1 MLLVGVIAIV
11 AILGIGAAITAIGV
25 AQLERAHRP
34 AGRFVPVAG
43 GRLHLVDLAPARP
56 SDLAPVVLLHGAS
69 GNLEDQRLTLGNALA
84 ASRRVILIDRPGHG
98 FSDRP
103 GGKADASPGRQAAL
117 IAKALAGLGVER
129 AVIVGHSWAGAL
141 AAALALDFPERIAA
155 LVLLAPVTH
164 PWPGGISW
172 YNALAS
178 TPVLGPLFARTC
190 AFAVGS
196 LMIASAVANVFEPQI
211 PPPDYLRRAA
221 TRLVLR
227 PQEFIANA
235 QDVAALKDFVTAQA
249 QRYAAIAAPT
259 VIISGDHDT
268 TVHLET
274 HARTAAR
281 LIPGAKLIVLEGIGH
296 MPHHVAAGSIIA
308 AIDQLTDSVI
318 ASPRVS
324 PSASPRVNSAKQS
337 PPGVTP

>member
-1 MLLVGVIAIV
+1 MLLLVCVIAIV
-11 AILGIGAAITAIGV
+11 AILGIGATITAIGV
-25 AQLERAHRP
+25 ARLERAHRP

-43 GRLHLVDLAPARP
+43 GRLHVVDLAPARP
-56 SDLAPVVLLHGAS
+56 GDLPAVVLLHGAS

-84 ASRRVILIDRPGHG
+84 ASRRVVLIDRPGHG

-117 IAKALAGLGVER
+117 IAQALAGLGVGR
-129 AVIVGHSWAGAL
+129 AIVVGHSWAGAL

-172 YNALAS
+172 YNTLAS
-178 TPVLGPLFARTC
+178 TPFIGRLFVATCSFPL
-190 AFAVGS
+190 GS
-196 LMIASAVANVFEPQI
+196 LMIARAVANVFEPQL
-211 PPPDYLRRAA
+211 PPGDYLWRSA

-227 PQEFIANA
+227 PKEFIANA

-249 QRYAAIAAPT
+249 SRYGAIATPT

-268 TVHLET
+268 TVHLDT

-281 LIPGAKLIVLEGIGH
+281 LIPRAKLIVLEGIGH

-308 AIDQLTDSVI
+308 AIDELSGNVI
-318 ASPRVS
+318 ARCEAP
-324 PSASPRVNSAKQS
+324 KQS
-337 PPGVTP
+337 PQRM